1 MKWQDF
7 FCESMYHRAAG
18 SVAQD
23 EGRITERRDP
33 MQPWYCDQ
41 KTLPRRLAAL
51 LALALTIIWLAGC
64 AESESRQPSRSAPSG
79 KEVGGSGF
87 LGGLYPSMSE
97 GKEGQALLVYR
108 NPKFEDKAAF
118 AQYKKILL
126 DPVQL
131 YAGPDSKLPEVPEEQ
146 RTTIAKAA
154 YAQLYDKLKGDY
166 QMVTQAE
173 PNTLRIQGA
182 IVDARESG
190 GKLEAVSYIPV
201 PVGVPGATLIL
212 IKLKEKATGKPPF
225 VGEVTGEVK
234 YTDAQT
240 GEVVA
245 ALVDRRVGERSY
257 PVVGIFSKST
267 YNTWNDVDEAIRYWA
282 ERLRFDLCQ
291 RRGGTNCVEPKE

>member
-1 MKWQDF
+1 MGLHARKCVMKWQDL
-7 FCESMYHRAAG
+7 FCELMYRRAAD

-23 EGRITERRDP
+23 EGRMTERRDP
-33 MQPWYCDQ
+33 MQLRYFDPRP
-41 KTLPRRLAAL
+41 LPRRLTAL
-51 LALALTIIWLAGC
+51 HAPALTIIWLAGC
-64 AESESRQPSRSAPSG
+64 ADSASRQPSRSAPLG

-118 AQYKKILL
+118 AQYTKILL

-146 RTTIAKAA
+146 RTTIVTAA

-182 IVDARESG
+182 IVDAQESG

-212 IKLKEKATGKPPF
+212 MKLKEKSTGKPPF
-225 VGEVTGEVK
+225 VGEVTSEVK

-245 ALVDRRVGERSY
+245 ALVDRRVGERGY
-257 PVVGIFSKST
+257 PVIGTFSKST
-267 YNTWNDVDEAIRYWA
+267 YN
-282 ERLRFDLCQ
+282 
-291 RRGGTNCVEPKE
+291 